1 VSPQSIKTLR
11 SWLLIALLIAAA
23 ATLGWWGY
31 QRLTRPSVVVTQVVL
46 APVVEAF
53 YATGTLLP
61 DREYPIRTHV
71 EGTVTQVHVDKGDAV
86 TRDMV
91 LATVRD
97 EQRQMRYS
105 QAVAN
110 HQLAQSLAVDPG
122 SPVLQEFD
130 ARISAADEQLQ
141 IAQRELDRVAT
152 LRQTDAAAQT
162 DHDRAQDRVETMR
175 ALVQSLRA
183 QRAARKLEL
192 QRDLEVAKAALD
204 IAQWNLDEQT
214 LKSPIDGMVLDRPVP
229 VGTRMKINDDLMRV
243 AQVAPQR
250 LVMRAAVDEEDRTH
264 LSIGQV
270 AKVSMYAYPGRV
282 FDGTVERVY
291 PQADPQR
298 RTFEVDV
305 RLAQSH
311 EGFAAGMTGE
321 LAFIVAQR
329 DSALV
334 VPSQAVHGEQVWIYD
349 GGTVRPQAVQVGLR
363 SIERV
368 EVAGLQEGQR
378 VVISPVNNLA
388 AGQAVSSSFMEPA
401 TAAGI
406 NTPAQQQAGG
416 FRGFN

>member
-1 VSPQSIKTLR
+1 
-11 SWLLIALLIAAA
+11 
-23 ATLGWWGY
+23 
-31 QRLTRPSVVVTQVVL
+31 
-46 APVVEAF
+46 
-53 YATGTLLP
+53 
-61 DREYPIRTHV
+61 
-71 EGTVTQVHVDKGDAV
+71 
-86 TRDMV
+86 
-91 LATVRD
+91 
-97 EQRQMRYS
+97 
-105 QAVAN
+105 
-110 HQLAQSLAVDPG
+110 
-122 SPVLQEFD
+122 
-130 ARISAADEQLQ
+130 
-141 IAQRELDRVAT
+141 
-152 LRQTDAAAQT
+152 
-162 DHDRAQDRVETMR
+162 
-175 ALVQSLRA
+175 
-183 QRAARKLEL
+183 
-192 QRDLEVAKAALD
+192 
-204 IAQWNLDEQT
+204 
-214 LKSPIDGMVLDRPVP
+214 MVLDRPVP